1 MSDALEETAKLYDD
15 AARELHLAARHAR
28 SRRSTSATGRSRG
41 APLMPGLR
49 AVTFSTRSTAW
60 TSRPASTPVVRDPSS
75 DERVG
80 SGLDLRL
87 TLVLEALVAL

>member
-1 MSDALEETAKLYDD
+1 M
-15 AARELHLAARHAR
+15 
-28 SRRSTSATGRSRG
+28 
-41 APLMPGLR
+41 
-49 AVTFSTRSTAW
+49 
-60 TSRPASTPVVRDPSS
+60 PVVRDPSS